1 MAGDSRDYICLS
13 GAKELLDEVKLDI
26 SARYPWDTP
35 YREQNKKI
43 VEEYLEYRYA
53 KAVSKINNG

>member
-26 SARYPWDTP
+26 SVTYPWDTNNIDHN
-35 YREQNKKI
+35 RKI